1 MAQKSDNEMVSTT
14 SSSSSFALLLQR
26 KSSEKKKNPPIVF
39 NAELIEN
46 VPTGV
51 TIDSLKK
58 NLVKIVSE
66 TRKESEKWSKT
77 RGKVAK
83 EKMEITR
90 LRVECSARASP
101 RDGVRFIVKPKE
113 KKKPAAPKTI
123 AL

>member
-1 MAQKSDNEMVSTT
+1 MEENHRVGAEKSDNEMVSTT
-14 SSSSSFALLLQR
+14 SSSSSFC
-26 KSSEKKKNPPIVF
+26 SSTPTQIFGEEENPPIVF

-90 LRVECSARASP
+90 LRVECGARASP
-101 RDGVRFIVKPKE
+101 RDGYD
-113 KKKPAAPKTI
+113 
-123 AL
+123 LS